1 MEHTAMFTK
10 SRCRRLPSPGGP
22 GPAGH
27 IRLYDQEGLEL
38 RRVGLGQA
46 TLQGPGPFAPLVD
59 LGSFPCDLGAE

>member
-1 MEHTAMFTK
+1 MEHAAMSTK

-38 RRVGLGQA
+38 RSVGLGQA
-46 TLQGPGPFAPLVD
+46 TENHSFFLAPGSYRLNVEGDPL
-59 LGSFPCDLGAE
+59 